1 VPVPQDIE
9 GRIVALWIGFTAL
22 VILLLALD
30 LGAFHR
36 QAHVITVGEALVWS
50 GVWIGLAMLFNV
62 FLYFAYEY
70 HWFGLHLPGPEPDG
84 RAAAVYFFTGYI
96 VEKSLSVDNLFV
108 IALIFSYFSVPPV
121 YQHRVLYWGIL
132 GALVMRGVMILAGA
146 ALIERFDW
154 VLYVFG
160 AFLIWTAIKMLFA
173 PKAPD
178 QRKNFL
184 VNLTRRIFSVT
195 NDYDGPRFVVR
206 RDGRLM
212 LTPLALALIAVESAD
227 VVFAVDSI
235 PAIFAI
241 TLDPFIV
248 FTSNVFAILGLRSLY
263 FALADIMGRFHYMKG
278 SLAVLL
284 VVIGLKMLFKD
295 VLHDVPGLTY
305 YTLGAVAA
313 VLAAGIIGSLLWA
326 RRKPEAALQES
337 VADPDARNAQD
348 HDQ

>member
-1 VPVPQDIE
+1 
-9 GRIVALWIGFTAL
+9 VALWIGFTAL

-30 LGAFHR
+30 LGVFHR
-36 QAHVITVGEALVWS
+36 KVHAITVREALAWS
-50 GVWIGLAMLFNV
+50 GVWIGLAMIFNV

-70 HWFGLHLPGPEPDG
+70 HWCLHQLGTEVG
-84 RAAAVYFFTGYI
+84 GHEAAVYFFTGYI

-108 IALIFSYFSVPPV
+108 IALIFSHFGVPPV

-132 GALVMRGVMILAGA
+132 GALLMRGAMILAGA
-146 ALIERFDW
+146 ALIQRFDW
-154 VLYVFG
+154 ILYIFG
-160 AFLIWTAIKMLFA
+160 AFLIFTALKMLSA
-173 PKAPD
+173 PK
-178 QRKNFL
+178 QLGKKNDL
-184 VNLTRRIFSVT
+184 LANLARRVFPVT
-195 NDYDGPRFVVR
+195 EDYIGPRFVAR
-206 RDGRLM
+206 SNGRLM
-212 LTPLALALIAVESAD
+212 LTPLALALIAVETAD

-263 FALADIMGRFHYMKG
+263 FALADVLGRFRYMKL

-284 VVIGLKMLFKD
+284 GLIGVKLLLKD

-313 VLAAGIIGSLLWA
+313 VLATGIIASLLHT
-326 RRKPEAALQES
+326 EGSSETALNDRAEIGHTNPKGQPGTDRIS
-337 VADPDARNAQD
+337 NSPR
-348 HDQ
+348 

>member
-1 VPVPQDIE
+1 
-9 GRIVALWIGFTAL
+9 VALWIGFTFL

-36 QAHVITVGEALVWS
+36 KPHVIKVREALVWS
-50 GVWIGLAMLFNV
+50 AVWITLAMLFNV
-62 FLYFAYEY
+62 FLYFAYEQ
-70 HWFGLHLPGPEPDG
+70 HWFGLNLPGPEPDG
-84 RAAAVYFFTGYI
+84 RTAAVYFFTGYI
-96 VEKSLSVDNLFV
+96 VEKSLSVDNIFV
-108 IALIFSYFSVPPV
+108 IALIFSYFDVPAV

-146 ALIERFDW
+146 ALIQRFDW
-154 VLYVFG
+154 ILYVFG
-160 AFLIWTAIKMLFA
+160 AFLIWTAVKMVVA
-173 PKAPD
+173 PKESD

-184 VNLTRRIFSVT
+184 VNLSRRIFPVT

-206 RDGRLM
+206 RNGRLM

-248 FTSNVFAILGLRSLY
+248 FTSNVFAILGLRSLF
-263 FALADIMGRFHYMKG
+263 FALADIMGRFRYLKV

-284 VVIGLKMLFKD
+284 ALIGVKMLLKD

-313 VLAAGIIGSLLWA
+313 VLAAGMIASLVYPAGKSELN
-326 RRKPEAALQES
+326 LQES
-337 VADPDARNAQD
+337 VTHPDARD
-348 HDQ
+348 LPGRR